1 MYKKISHI
9 GIVVK
14 DLQESSKFYTDTLG
28 WEMEGVE
35 EVSDQK
41 VKVCFF
47 TIGETRIELVQPTEE
62 GTGVYK
68 FLEEKGFK
76 DTVHHI
82 AYEVDDVEKEL
93 ERLKAIG
100 TKLIDEKP
108 RKGAHNMSIA
118 FLHPKSSNGVLI
130 EICQPMEKH

>member
-9 GIVVK
+9 GIAVK
-14 DLQESSKFYTDTLG
+14 DLNESAKFYTQTLG

-82 AYEVDDVEKEL
+82 AYEVDDVEKEI
-93 ERLKAIG
+93 ERLKSIG

-108 RKGAHNMSIA
+108 RKGAHNMLIA

>member
-9 GIVVK
+9 GIAVK
-14 DLQESSKFYTDTLG
+14 SIEESAKFYTDTLG
-28 WEMEGVE
+28 WVMEGIE

-47 TIGETRIELVQPTEE
+47 TIGETRIELVEPTEA

-82 AYEVDDVEKEL
+82 AYEVDNIEKEL
-93 ERLKAIG
+93 ERLKGLG

-108 RKGAHNMSIA
+108 RKGAHNMKIA
-118 FLHPKSSNGVLI
+118 FLHPKASNGVLV
-130 EICQPMEKH
+130 EICEPMEKH

>member
-1 MYKKISHI
+1 MYKKINHI
-9 GIVVK
+9 GIAVK
-14 DLQESSKFYTDTLG
+14 DINESAKFYTDVLG
-28 WEMEGVE
+28 WKAEGEE
-35 EVSDQK
+35 EVLDQK

-47 TIGETRIELVQPTEE
+47 TIGESRIELVQPTEI

-82 AYEVDDVEKEL
+82 AYEVEDIEKEL
-93 ERLKAIG
+93 DRLKNIG
-100 TKLIDEKP
+100 AKLIDEKP
-108 RKGAHNMSIA
+108 RKGAHNMLIA
-118 FLHPKSSNGVLI
+118 FLHPKTSNGVLI